1 MANNRNMAI
10 DTHEAPAR
18 LAELRADADALSA
31 QTQENYQSLIGSLA
45 NSKADFI
52 EALKQQMKAEEEMIR
67 EVYSLYQT
75 VLQSLQ
81 EAESDFE
88 KLDENYAK
96 G

>member
-1 MANNRNMAI
+1 
-10 DTHEAPAR
+10 
-18 LAELRADADALSA
+18 
-31 QTQENYQSLIGSLA
+31 
-45 NSKADFI
+45 
-52 EALKQQMKAEEEMIR
+52 MKAEEEMIR